1 MATSQLIPPTPNLQ
15 DTMRPQPPAL
25 PGKRKFPSDDITPT
39 SSKKKRTGPGRL
51 EGRFQ
56 THPQTTTSSPSS
68 SSATPNATNASPFA
82 QIYNP
87 ILEKI
92 VPKYEV
98 KAMSVIPSTSIS
110 KHVDKAL
117 QHLGRFSAWD
127 HTVLPGVV
135 LLCAKSATSNKL
147 ITIAEL
153 VRRRI
158 GESEQKWY
166 QYNILSETVV
176 FDDPRM
182 QRPAADDDFPSIVE
196 ESYMEV
202 DDEGDR
208 QGNKENV
215 ADGAAADEAYFETMR
230 PIIHEQA
237 VDPAKPRYKAHM
249 TVLLSRVPLEELRV
263 LTNVGTQSNEQH
275 IDDMRHRKNGMAR

>member
-1 MATSQLIPPTPNLQ
+1 MAALQVVSSTQNPQ
-15 DTMRPQPPAL
+15 DTMRSQHSAL
-25 PGKRKFPSDDITPT
+25 PGKRKFHSDDINPT
-39 SSKKKRTGPGRL
+39 SSKKKRTGAGRL
-51 EGRFQ
+51 EGRSSHTNQSQ
-56 THPQTTTSSPSS
+56 TQSS
-68 SSATPNATNASPFA
+68 SSTSSTTPTNPHNASPFA

-87 ILEKI
+87 VLEKI

-98 KAMSVIPSTSIS
+98 KAMGVIPSTSIS

-127 HTVLPGVV
+127 NTVRPGVV
-135 LLCAKSATSNKL
+135 LLCAKSATSSKL

-176 FDDPRM
+176 YDDPRM
-182 QRPAADDDFPSIVE
+182 QKAADDFPSIVE
-196 ESYMEV
+196 ETYMEV
-202 DDEGDR
+202 DGEGNEQ
-208 QGNKENV
+208 QGNTENG
-215 ADGAAADEAYFETMR
+215 GAEEGYFESMR

-237 VDPAKPRYKAHM
+237 VDPAKPKYKAHI
-249 TVLLSRVPLEELRV
+249 TVLLSRVPLEELRA
-263 LTNVGTQSNEQH
+263 LANVGTQTNEQH
-275 IDDMRHRKNGMAR
+275 IDDIRRRKDGMTR

>member
-1 MATSQLIPPTPNLQ
+1 
-15 DTMRPQPPAL
+15 MRPQSAAL
-25 PGKRKFPSDDITPT
+25 PGKRKFHSDDTNPP
-39 SSKKKRTGPGRL
+39 SSKKKRTGTGRL
-51 EGRFQ
+51 EGRSSHNIQSQ
-56 THPQTTTSSPSS
+56 TQTFPPSS
-68 SSATPNATNASPFA
+68 STNPQNASPFA

-87 ILEKI
+87 VLERI

-127 HTVLPGVV
+127 DTVLPGVV
-135 LLCAKSATSNKL
+135 LLCAKSTTSNKL
-147 ITIAEL
+147 ISIAEL
-153 VRRRI
+153 IRRRI

-176 FDDPRM
+176 YDDPRM
-182 QRPAADDDFPSIVE
+182 QKAADDFPSIVE
-196 ESYMEV
+196 ETHMDV
-202 DDEGDR
+202 EGEGNGH
-208 QGNKENV
+208 QGNAEG
-215 ADGAAADEAYFETMR
+215 GAAEEVYFESMR

-237 VDPAKPRYKAHM
+237 VDPAKPKYKAHM

-263 LTNVGTQSNEQH
+263 LANVGAQTNEQT
-275 IDDMRHRKNGMAR
+275 IDDIRRRKDGMTR

>member
-1 MATSQLIPPTPNLQ
+1 MAALQVIPPTQNPQ
-15 DTMRPQPPAL
+15 DTMRPQSSTL
-25 PGKRKFPSDDITPT
+25 PGKRKFPSDDINPT
-39 SSKKKRTGPGRL
+39 SSKKKRTGAGRL
-51 EGRFQ
+51 EGRFHSQSQ
-56 THPQTTTSSPSS
+56 TQQTSSS
-68 SSATPNATNASPFA
+68 TPKPQNASSFA
-82 QIYNP
+82 RIYNP
-87 ILEKI
+87 VLERI
-92 VPKYEV
+92 ISKYEV

-110 KHVDKAL
+110 KHVDKAF

-176 FDDPRM
+176 YEDPVSVRT
-182 QRPAADDDFPSIVE
+182 QQQPLEDFASIVE
-196 ESYMEV
+196 DTYMDV
-202 DDEGDR
+202 DGEGDGQ
-208 QGNKENV
+208 QGNAERGGGSG
-215 ADGAAADEAYFETMR
+215 GAEKGYFEAMR
-230 PIIHEQA
+230 PLIHEQA

-263 LTNVGTQSNEQH
+263 LANMGTQTNEQY
-275 IDDMRHRKNGMAR
+275 IDDMRRRKDGMAR

>member
-1 MATSQLIPPTPNLQ
+1 
-15 DTMRPQPPAL
+15 MRPQL
-25 PGKRKFPSDDITPT
+25 SGLLGKRKFLGDDIDPT
-39 SSKKKRTGPGRL
+39 SSRKKRTGAGRL
-51 EGRFQ
+51 EGRSQ
-56 THPQTTTSSPSS
+56 TQSQTQTSS
-68 SSATPNATNASPFA
+68 SSSTATTPNASPFA

-87 ILEKI
+87 VLERI
-92 VPKYEV
+92 IPKYEV
-98 KAMSVIPSTSIS
+98 KAMSVIPSTGIS

-176 FDDPRM
+176 YEDSASVRTQQPV
-182 QRPAADDDFPSIVE
+182 DDFPSIVE
-196 ESYMEV
+196 DTYMDV
-202 DDEGDR
+202 DGEGDGQR
-208 QGNKENV
+208 NTENN
-215 ADGAAADEAYFETMR
+215 GGGGGGGTEEAYFESMR

-237 VDPAKPRYKAHM
+237 VDPAKPKYKAHM

-263 LTNVGTQSNEQH
+263 LANVGTQTNEQY
-275 IDDMRHRKNGMAR
+275 IDDLRRRKDGMAR